1 MEKELEVRRQE
12 GRNVEEELKN
22 TKRMNKAAAVVIA
35 VLLILMSLMIA
46 NMRNLVNQY
55 EQMEENYVQLYEE
68 MRVR

>member
-55 EQMEENYVQLYEE
+55 EPMEENYVQLYEE